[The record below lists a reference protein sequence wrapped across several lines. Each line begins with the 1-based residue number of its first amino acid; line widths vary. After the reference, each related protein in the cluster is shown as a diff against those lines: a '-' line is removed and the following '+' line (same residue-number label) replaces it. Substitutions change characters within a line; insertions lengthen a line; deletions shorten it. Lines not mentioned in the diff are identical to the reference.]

1 MAEVLLITAL
11 VVGLFFFLFIRPTRR
26 EQAQRRRDLNALR
39 IGDEVLTT
47 GGLIGTVTAVETQ
60 PDGPMILS
68 LELADGVIVRARTE
82 AIAQILRPVDEIELD
97 AEPGAAADAP
107 GARAGSGSRDDEGDD
122 LSA

>member
-26 EQAQRRRDLNALR
+26 EQSQRRRDLNALR

-47 GGLIGTVTAVETQ
+47 GGLIGIVTAVETQ

-68 LELADGVIVRARTE
+68 LELADGVVVRARTE
-82 AIAQILRPVDEIELD
+82 AIAQILRPVDVIELD
-97 AEPGAAADAP
+97 DEMADAADNRA
-107 GARAGSGSRDDEGDD
+107 ARAGAGSRDDEGDD
-122 LSA
+122 LSV

>member
-26 EQAQRRRDLNALR
+26 EQALRRRDLNALR
-39 IGDEVLTT
+39 IGDEVLTS

-60 PDGPMILS
+60 PDGPMILA
-68 LELADGVIVRARTE
+68 LELADGVVVRARTE

-97 AEPGAAADAP
+97 DELSATTDER
-107 GARAGSGSRDDEGDD
+107 GARAGAGSRDDEGDD

>member
-47 GGLIGTVTAVETQ
+47 GGLIGIVTAVETQ

-68 LELADGVIVRARTE
+68 LELADGVVVRARTE
-82 AIAQILRPVDEIELD
+82 AIAQILRPVDVIELD
-97 AEPGAAADAP
+97 DELADAADNRA
-107 GARAGSGSRDDEGDD
+107 ARAGAGSRDDEGDD
-122 LSA
+122 LSV

>member
-47 GGLIGTVTAVETQ
+47 GGLIGRVTAVETQ
-60 PDGPMILS
+60 PDGPMVLS

-82 AIAQILRPVDEIELD
+82 AIAQILRPVAEIELD
-97 AEPGAAADAP
+97 DGLADAAESRA
-107 GARAGSGSRDDEGDD
+107 ARAGAGSRDDEGDD
-122 LSA
+122 LSV

>member
-60 PDGPMILS
+60 PDGPMVLS
-68 LELADGVIVRARTE
+68 LELAEGVIVRARTE
-82 AIAQILRPVDEIELD
+82 AIAQILRPVAQIELD
-97 AEPGAAADAP
+97 DGLADTADNRAAA
-107 GARAGSGSRDDEGDD
+107 GAGSRDDEGDD
-122 LSA
+122 LSV